1 MDDVPVEQDSAQKI
15 MVWEIQY
22 MAMIT
27 EAVKNWTGTKHMT
40 KADKRKEL
48 EAGCVKMVKERRAAL
63 KRYKNAQKKKALAA
77 GAAAAAF
84 PHKLGLQQVAAAAAP
99 AALAE
104 VAGADGGAIA
114 MQQQQQEEGTASLP
128 WHRRVGKEP
137 HERWGSFAEGYDV
150 CGQPNLRR
158 WGHPLEKGFNATGQG
173 NGGVHKLGTS
183 GKWATRR
190 TWKDRRGN
198 TAWLIK
204 DGACKDGEQK
214 QEGSCAL
221 WLSKDTA
228 NPPGDFKLTSYVR
241 CNMLEYAR
249 ICSNTTRYAA
259 NIDRARSIS
268 SDATILRRYRQIS
281 ADIARYSKGTHPLCS
296 PACVSV

>member
-1 MDDVPVEQDSAQKI
+1 M
-15 MVWEIQY
+15 
-22 MAMIT
+22 
-27 EAVKNWTGTKHMT
+27 
-40 KADKRKEL
+40 
-48 EAGCVKMVKERRAAL
+48 
-63 KRYKNAQKKKALAA
+63 
-77 GAAAAAF
+77 
-84 PHKLGLQQVAAAAAP
+84 AAAAP
-99 AALAE
+99 ATLAE

-114 MQQQQQEEGTASLP
+114 MQQEEEEKTSSLP
-128 WHRRVGKEP
+128 WHKRVAKEP
-137 HERWGSFAEGYDV
+137 HERWPTFAQGYDV
-150 CGQPNLRR
+150 CGQPNLIR
-158 WGHPLEKGFNATGQG
+158 WGYPLAKGFNATGQG
-173 NGGVHKLGTS
+173 NGGVHKLGS
-183 GKWATRR
+183 SMKWATRR
-190 TWKDRRGN
+190 TWKDTKGN
-198 TAWLIK
+198 TAYLIK
-204 DGACKDGEQK
+204 DGACRDGEQK

>member
-15 MVWEIQY
+15 AVFELQY
-22 MAMIT
+22 MTAIA
-27 EAVKNWTGTKHMT
+27 EAVKNWVGTKHMSKT
-40 KADKRKEL
+40 DKRKEL
-48 EAGCVKMVKERRAAL
+48 EAGCLKMVKERRAAL
-63 KRYKNAQKKKALAA
+63 KRYNNAQKKALAA
-77 GAAAAAF
+77 ARAAAAAA
-84 PHKLGLQQVAAAAAP
+84 PPGPPPQQVAAAAP

-114 MQQQQQEEGTASLP
+114 MQQEEEEKTSSLP
-128 WHRRVGKEP
+128 WHKRVAKEP
-137 HERWGSFAEGYDV
+137 HERWPTFAQGYDV
-150 CGQPNLRR
+150 CGQPNLIR
-158 WGHPLEKGFNATGQG
+158 WGYPLAKGFNATGQG
-173 NGGVHKLGTS
+173 NGGVHKLGS
-183 GKWATRR
+183 SMKWATRR
-190 TWKDRRGN
+190 TWKDTKGN
-198 TAWLIK
+198 TAYLIK
-204 DGACKDGEQK
+204 DGACRDGEQK